1 MTRKPRCAGAV
12 RFDKEAEFEAETA
25 AQRWRRRLAIAGS
38 VLLLMAGGGGWWL
51 WSEQRAA
58 AREKAEQ
65 VAAVAAAESQVVA
78 AQTALKEPNLAPDEE
93 IRRLEALASGQRRM
107 AALQPERFAAQLEEV
122 RRTEQR
128 VAEARAQLARRRSDE
143 AEGQA
148 RTRREAGDMAGGAEQ
163 LREALRLQRE
173 VNAGASDSARNFD
186 RELRL
191 QRELAEIV
199 AEPLLHAVT
208 AKTEQAKAAIAAAR
222 WDEALGLFREA
233 REMQE
238 RLNREFPRTR
248 YSDLPAIARFDAE
261 IAALT
266 ADGLDA
272 QVNERVQRARQLA
285 TGGRTDEAVKEL
297 VAAAAAQR
305 QLNENFGKSR
315 FVSMERLDEIEVER
329 QTLLVEEPLRSAR
342 AKAEEGRRFLRKR
355 QIFQFQQSVRE
366 ALEAMEDLKARF
378 PKARLRDEELRMA
391 LAFLNLRSADIAALQ
406 DRIYDQLAPLG
417 EGARAML
424 RAEVLQADFAKVVS
438 LNPSRNPGRALPVDS
453 VTFAEAEEFCRRLG
467 WVLGW
472 RVRLPTDDEMRS
484 AQAAETDFQNVN
496 GGLAEWIASAGG
508 RENPE
513 ASVWLNT
520 GEVARSPRNE
530 RVRTRGFRVV
540 VEVDLA
546 RLGEE

>member
-1 MTRKPRCAGAV
+1 MTRKARCAGAV
-12 RFDKEAEFEAETA
+12 RFDKEAEFVEETA
-25 AQRWRRRLAIAGS
+25 TQRWRRRLTIAGGL
-38 VLLLMAGGGGWWL
+38 VLLSGAAAGWWF
-51 WSEQRAA
+51 WAEQRGD
-58 AREKAEQ
+58 ARDKVEHA
-65 VAAVAAAESQVVA
+65 AAVAAEETQLTA
-78 AQTALKEPNLAPDEE
+78 AQAALKEPNLAADEE

-107 AALQPERFAAQLEEV
+107 AALRPERFEEQLEEV
-122 RRTEQR
+122 QRTEQR
-128 VAEARAQLARRRSDE
+128 VAEARAVLARRRSDE
-143 AEGQA
+143 AEAQA
-148 RTRREAGDMAGGAEQ
+148 HARRAAGDVAGGAEQ

-173 VNAGASDSARNFD
+173 VNAGASDSVRNFD

-199 AEPLLHAVT
+199 AEPLLQTVT
-208 AKTEQAKAAIAAAR
+208 LKTEQAKAAIAGER
-222 WDEALGLFREA
+222 WEEALGLFREA
-233 REMQE
+233 REIQE

-248 YSDLPAIARFDAE
+248 YSDLPAIARLDAE

-272 QVNERVQRARQLA
+272 QVNDRVQRARQLA
-285 TGGRTDEAVKEL
+285 TGGRTEEAVKEL

-305 QLNENFGKSR
+305 QLNEHFGKSR
-315 FVSMERLDEIEVER
+315 FVSMERLEEIEVER
-329 QTLLVEEPLRSAR
+329 QTLLVEEPLRAAR
-342 AKAEEGRRFLRKR
+342 AKAEDGRRFLRKR

-417 EGARAML
+417 DGPRAML
-424 RAEVLQADFAKVVS
+424 RAEVLQVDFAKVVG

-453 VTFAEAEEFCRRLG
+453 VTYAEAEEFCRRLG

-484 AQAAETDFQNVN
+484 AQATGADFQNVS

-508 RENPE
+508 RETPD

-520 GEVARSPRNE
+520 GEIARAPRNE

>member
-1 MTRKPRCAGAV
+1 MTRKARCAGAV
-12 RFDKEAEFEAETA
+12 RFDKEAEFVEETA
-25 AQRWRRRLAIAGS
+25 AQRWRRRLALAGS
-38 VLLLMAGGGGWWL
+38 LVLLSGGAAGWWL
-51 WSEQRAA
+51 WAEQRAT
-58 AREKAEQ
+58 ARDKVEQ
-65 VAAVAAAESQVVA
+65 ATAVAATEAQLTAAEA
-78 AQTALKEPNLAPDEE
+78 ALKEPNLAADEE
-93 IRRLEALASGQRRM
+93 IRRLEALATGQRRM
-107 AALQPERFAAQLEEV
+107 AALRPEQFEEQLEAV

-128 VAEARAQLARRRSDE
+128 VAEARAALARRRSDE
-143 AEGQA
+143 AEAQA
-148 RTRREAGDMAGGAEQ
+148 HARRAAGDAAGGAEQ

-173 VNAGASDSARNFD
+173 VNAGAPDSARNFD

-199 AEPLLHAVT
+199 AEPLRQTVALKTDQARAAV
-208 AKTEQAKAAIAAAR
+208 AGER
-222 WDEALGLFREA
+222 WEEALGLFREA
-233 REMQE
+233 REIQE

-248 YSDLPAIARFDAE
+248 YSDLPAIARLEAE

-272 QVNERVQRARQLA
+272 QVSDRVQRARQLA
-285 TGGRTDEAVKEL
+285 TGGRTEEAVKEL

-305 QLNENFGKSR
+305 QLNEHFGRSR
-315 FVSMERLDEIEVER
+315 FVSMERLEEIEVER
-329 QTLLVEEPLRSAR
+329 QTLLVEEPLRGAR

-366 ALEAMEDLKARF
+366 ALEAMEDLKVRF

-391 LAFLNLRSADIAALQ
+391 LAFLTLRSADIAALQ

-417 EGARAML
+417 DGPRAML
-424 RAEVLQADFAKVVS
+424 RTEVLQADFAKVVS

-453 VTFAEAEEFCRRLG
+453 LTYAEAEEFCRRLG

-472 RVRLPTDDEMRS
+472 RVRLPTNEEMRS
-484 AQAAETDFQNVN
+484 AQAADTDFQNVK
-496 GGLAEWIASAGG
+496 GGLAEWIESAGG
-508 RENPE
+508 RENPD
-513 ASVWLNT
+513 ATVWLNT
-520 GEVARSPRNE
+520 GEIARAPRNE